1 MPNVEFK
8 EILCSWCRTGHHET
22 CLYQF
27 EVEPE
32 FGGQAYQCSCNCDKT
47 NARTIKRGEEVKA
60 KTTHPAGTKIAKKQ
74 GKVVPIKP
82 TKTAVQKMNDGVSK
96 VKQKGTKVTEG
107 VSKCSECDGEINPRH
122 KKAQSEGLC
131 RNCYRTKRGRK

>member
-1 MPNVEFK
+1 M
-8 EILCSWCRTGHHET
+8 
-22 CLYQF
+22 
-27 EVEPE
+27 
-32 FGGQAYQCSCNCDKT
+32 
-47 NARTIKRGEEVKA
+47 KA

-82 TKTAVQKMNDGVSK
+82 TKTAVQKMNEGVSK
-96 VKQKGTKVTEG
+96 VKKKGTKVTEG
-107 VSKCSECDGEINPRH
+107 ASKCSECDGEINPRH